1 MWDGPAGK
9 EDTKEIL
16 VVELSFD
23 TTEVVIEFEKFRIE
37 SKSSPDFR
45 DLSCS
50 GGHYKGKE
58 IRGIWRDHIN

>member
-23 TTEVVIEFEKFRIE
+23 TTEVVIKFKKIRIE
-37 SKSSPDFR
+37 FRSSSGFQDFAMFR
-45 DLSCS
+45 WAL
-50 GGHYKGKE
+50 
-58 IRGIWRDHIN
+58 